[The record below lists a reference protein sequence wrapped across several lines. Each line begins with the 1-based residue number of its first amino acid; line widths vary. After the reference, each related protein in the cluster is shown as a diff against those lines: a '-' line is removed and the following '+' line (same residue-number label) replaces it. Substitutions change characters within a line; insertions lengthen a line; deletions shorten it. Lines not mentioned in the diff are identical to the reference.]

1 MASPLSDLLV
11 LLNAAG
17 EPTGR
22 EDWFMKFVYHET
34 LVKTVK
40 LLGVKVK
47 LLARENIFK

>member
-1 MASPLSDLLV
+1 MSDLLV
-11 LLNAAG
+11 LMNAAG
-17 EPTGR
+17 EQSGR

-40 LLGVKVK
+40 LLGVKVT